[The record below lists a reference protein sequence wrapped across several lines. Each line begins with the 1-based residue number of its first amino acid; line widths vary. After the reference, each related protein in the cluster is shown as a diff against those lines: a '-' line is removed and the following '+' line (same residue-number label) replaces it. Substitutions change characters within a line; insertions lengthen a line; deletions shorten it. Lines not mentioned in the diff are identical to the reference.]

1 MPADVSGNQDATTAF
16 AKHKSAAIRNDNDD
30 SNQTNGG
37 AKMSLLARF
46 LIFVI
51 VPSLTGLAGL
61 GTSYLQSMRGG
72 TNDDE
77 EEPHE
82 VDFDRD
88 FVTPFLLSLA
98 FVIVLVFQTNGFSG
112 ERKKKRGPF
121 VWPKAR
127 KVQKI
132 RRERVIV
139 DDSDDTKKEQ

>member
-1 MPADVSGNQDATTAF
+1 MPADGSDKKGAAAF
-16 AKHKSAAIRNDNDD
+16 AKHKSAAIRNGNAE
-30 SNQTNGG
+30 NENRG

-46 LIFVI
+46 LIFVF
-51 VPSLTGLAGL
+51 VPSFTGLVGL
-61 GTSYLQSMRGG
+61 GTSYLQSMRNEEG
-72 TNDDE
+72 DE
-77 EEPHE
+77 DPHE

-98 FVIVLVFQTNGFSG
+98 LVIVLGFQTNGFSG
-112 ERKKKRGPF
+112 EPRRGERRGPF

-139 DDSDDTKKEQ
+139 EDDDATKKEQ